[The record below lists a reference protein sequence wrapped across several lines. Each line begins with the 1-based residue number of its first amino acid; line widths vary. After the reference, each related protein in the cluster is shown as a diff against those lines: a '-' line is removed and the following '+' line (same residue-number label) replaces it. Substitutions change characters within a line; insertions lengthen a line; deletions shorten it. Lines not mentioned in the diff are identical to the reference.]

1 MLCIDVNTKPIRTI
15 KTFFYKLILAVFLT
29 LSAAGEET
37 VSVDRSEAIGT
48 AFRNN
53 RELAIANL
61 EIKRA
66 ASRLRWSG
74 RLDNPEF
81 EFSISEDDIGL
92 DDGEGNYEVAL
103 SQRFPLTSKLKRE
116 KDLRR
121 HQVLLAEAEIA
132 ERRRE
137 LAHQI
142 DEAIVELLATRE
154 SIRLQEK
161 LVELNREIVQFLKA
175 QADQG
180 LISSLEVTQ
189 ASLNGRSLEQ
199 ASRSLQTQETQQR
212 IVLNRLMGLDAETN
226 VNIEQGFGLPAT
238 QPATEADLGS
248 ILARRPDHVLALAK
262 IDEADAALA
271 FENAKRWEDVS
282 VKLFVEGE
290 DAVDEPT
297 GLESNTFA
305 GFGVSIPLPL
315 RKRNQEGIEQAQIDR
330 EEADRGVEAARFRI
344 KSEAEEAYRLRLDAW
359 ELAREASGEIL
370 ALAEKNL
377 EEFRDAYTK
386 GQSSLLQVQR
396 AQEQILE
403 VRSAAT
409 QFVGD
414 YHRADAQVRFATGD
428 YPGLA
433 PSSHSSK

>member
-1 MLCIDVNTKPIRTI
+1 M
-15 KTFFYKLILAVFLT
+15 
-29 LSAAGEET
+29 S
-37 VSVDRSEAIGT
+37 VSRDEAIQT
-48 AFRNN
+48 AYRNN
-53 RELAIANL
+53 REFAVAAL
-61 EIKRA
+61 EVKRA
-66 ASRLRWSG
+66 AARLRWSG
-74 RLDNPEF
+74 RLDNPEL
-81 EFSISEDDIGL
+81 EFSIDDDGVGSNE
-92 DDGEGNYEVAL
+92 GEGNYEVAL

-121 HQVLLAEAEIA
+121 YQVLLAEAEIA

-137 LAHQI
+137 LAHEV
-142 DEAIVELLATRE
+142 DEAIVEILATRE
-154 SIRLQEK
+154 SIRLQK
-161 LVELNREIVQFLKA
+161 RLVGLNREIVDFLRS
-175 QADQG
+175 QAREG
-180 LISSLEVTQ
+180 LISGLEVTQ

-212 IVLNRLMGLDAETN
+212 IALNRLLGLDAETS
-226 VNIEQGFGLPAT
+226 VSVEEDFSLPAS
-238 QPATEADLGS
+238 QPSTKAELGP

-262 IDEADAALA
+262 IDEANAAIA

-290 DAVDEPT
+290 DSVDDPT

-315 RKRNQEGIEQAQIDR
+315 RKRNQEGIAQAEIDR
-330 EEADRGVEAARFRI
+330 EEADRSVEAARFRI
-344 KSEAEEAYRLRLDAW
+344 QSEAEEAYRLRLDAW

-370 ALAEKNL
+370 ALAEENL
-377 EEFRDAYTK
+377 DEFRDAYQK

-409 QFVGD
+409 QFIGD
-414 YHRADAQVRFATGD
+414 YHRAAAQVRLVTGN
-428 YPGLA
+428 YPGLSA
-433 PSSHSSK
+433 DAYLSK